1 MNSNNSDDGRRG
13 WSPFAWIALAC
24 LALLVFS
31 GRMASCRPRTAAGRA
46 IRDTALAVEEFSLP
60 DYEAGDTPAVVRRQL
75 ASIRKRENEEWT
87 ERNIRRNPVL
97 YLEHCKELL
106 SSLREELLDAQFGAR
121 VERTRLL
128 RVAEE
133 EKESVRSRRAFLAEA
148 EKVFSAGSPF
158 PVEIDGFRYGAEAFT
173 NAVREADS
181 AAARAEKAAAVHAQ
195 QAERAQELDDYLGK
209 TLDALADE
217 LDAIPLEID
226 ALKAQEARDA
236 AETARSHIGQI
247 LDGVRVL
254 SRPPAGTPHGTG
266 RKNEPPLSDIFSRNR
281 KPSKENNP

>member
-1 MNSNNSDDGRRG
+1 MNTKNGSSGL
-13 WSPFAWIALAC
+13 PALVWIVLAC
-24 LALLVFS
+24 FAILILFS
-31 GRMASCRPRTAAGRA
+31 GRFSSGRPETAAGRA
-46 IRDTALAVEEFSLP
+46 VRDAALSVEELSLP
-60 DYEAGDTPAVVRRQL
+60 RIEAGDTPAVVRQQL
-75 ASIRKRENEEWT
+75 IALKKRENEEWT
-87 ERNIRRNPVL
+87 DRNIRRNPAL

-106 SSLREELLDAQFGAR
+106 SSLREDLLDAQFGAH

-173 NAVREADS
+173 NAVREADA
-181 AAARAEKAAAVHAQ
+181 AAARAEKASAVHAE
-195 QAERAQELDDYLGK
+195 QAERARELADYLDG
-209 TLDALADE
+209 TLAALADE

-236 AETARSHIGQI
+236 AEAVRSRIGNV
-247 LDGVRVL
+247 LDGVHVL
-254 SRPPAGTPHGTG
+254 ARPSAAVQSTID
-266 RKNEPPLSDIFSRNR
+266 RKDEPSLSDIFSRNR
-281 KPSKENNP
+281 NHSTENNQ